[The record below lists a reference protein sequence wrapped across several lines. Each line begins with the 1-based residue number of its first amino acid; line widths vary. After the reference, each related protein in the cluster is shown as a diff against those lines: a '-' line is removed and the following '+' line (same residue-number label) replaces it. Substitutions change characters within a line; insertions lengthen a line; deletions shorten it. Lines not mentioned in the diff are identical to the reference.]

1 VRATF
6 FVVGE
11 WVHLRP
17 ETEGVLRRMRRDGD
31 AIGDHS
37 YTHHILAAGGRVARR
52 ELRWTDALIRRYGGA
67 EPCVFRPPYGAKSAR
82 LVALARREGMTTV
95 NWDVDPSDYFRP
107 GAQVIADRVLHQV
120 RPGSIVLMHDGGG
133 YRDQTVAALPQII
146 ERLRARGY
154 RFATVPRLLG
164 LGGPR
169 PTVARP
175 APRAKRHRR
184 HHERHRPARP
194 RRSSQAKPRAARRA
208 LTARVAVTAR
218 TVPRP
223 RIIHRPIPFGARR
236 RRETAAY
243 ARRHYG
249 IHDFHLRHP
258 HVIVEHIADA
268 PSFGVV
274 FNTFAP
280 DVRDPEL
287 HELPGTCA
295 HFVIDR
301 RGRIYQLV
309 PLRFICR
316 HTVGLNWTA
325 IGIEHVGFR
334 DADLLHDRRQLA
346 ASLKLT
352 RWLRCR
358 FHITVANVIGHN
370 ESLRSPYH
378 HERVRALRSQTHDD
392 MRRASMNV
400 YRRRIRRLGGCR

>member
-1 VRATF
+1 
-6 FVVGE
+6 
-11 WVHLRP
+11 
-17 ETEGVLRRMRRDGD
+17 MRRDGD

-37 YTHHILAAGGRVARR
+37 YTHHVLAAGGPVARH
-52 ELRWTDALIRRYGGA
+52 ELRWTNALIRRYAGA
-67 EPCVFRPPYGAKSAR
+67 DPCIFRPPYGATSAR
-82 LVALARREGMTTV
+82 LVTAARRQGMTTV
-95 NWDVDPSDYFRP
+95 TWDADPSDYIRP
-107 GAQVIADRVLHQV
+107 GARAIANRVLHQV

-133 YRDQTVAALPQII
+133 YRDQTVAALPAII

-154 RFATVPRLLG
+154 HFATVPRLLG

-169 PTVARP
+169 PTTARP
-175 APRAKRHRR
+175 APRAQRRARR
-184 HHERHRPARP
+184 HHATRRHRHRHRSRAVRHHATKRHPAT
-194 RRSSQAKPRAARRA
+194 KPLAALRAHSARLA
-208 LTARVAVTAR
+208 TARAAR

-249 IHDFHLRHP
+249 LRTFRLRHP

-301 RGRIYQLV
+301 NGRIYQLV

-325 IGIEHVGFR
+325 IGIEHVGFH
-334 DADLLHDRRQLA
+334 DGDLLHDRRQLA

-358 FHITVANVIGHN
+358 FHIEIKNVIGHN
-370 ESLRSPYH
+370 ESLSSPYH
-378 HERVRALRSQTHDD
+378 HERVRALRGQTHDD
-392 MRRASMNV
+392 LHRAAMNV
-400 YRRRIRRLGGCR
+400 YRRKLRRLGGCP